1 MSIVFEDATK
11 MYGAVIG
18 VNRLSFTVG
27 PGLTALLGANG
38 AGKSTVLKLAS
49 GQLRP
54 SVGKVLLGGAP
65 AWSAAARE
73 QLGYSPDLDRFYDD
87 WPARKFVVCMA
98 SLHGFPPSE
107 CADRADEALRTVRMA
122 GRSDRLLGACSKGM
136 RQRVKLA
143 SALVH
148 DPEHLL
154 LDEPMSGVDPGGR
167 RELSEV
173 FLELARRGKT
183 VVVSSHLLKEVEPL
197 ADAMLMIARGR
208 LVASGPIAAVRR
220 MLADLPLVVEL
231 EVDDLRTVAAAL
243 IRLDTVR
250 GLDVEGERLRV
261 RTNRLEPFLE
271 DFAAGVEAG
280 GWGVRRM
287 EVLEDG
293 ADAVFQY
300 LDRGAP

>member
-18 VNRLSFTVG
+18 VNRLSFTIG

-38 AGKSTVLKLAS
+38 AGKSTVMKLAT

-54 SVGKVLLGGAP
+54 SVGKVTLGGHP
-65 AWSAAARE
+65 AWSSAARE
-73 QLGYSPDLDRFYDD
+73 QLGYSPDIDRFYDD
-87 WPARKFVVCMA
+87 WPSRKFVVCMA
-98 SLHGFPPSE
+98 SLHGFPPWE
-107 CADRADEALRTVRMA
+107 AADRADEALRTVRMS
-122 GRSDRLLGACSKGM
+122 GRSDRRLGACSKGM

-167 RELSEV
+167 RDLSEV

-208 LVASGPIAAVRR
+208 LVAAGPIAEVRQI
-220 MLADLPLVVEL
+220 LADQPLVVEV
-231 EVDDLRTVAAAL
+231 EVDDLREAAAEL
-243 IRLDTVR
+243 VRLESVR
-250 GLDVEGERLRV
+250 GLDVEGGRLRI
-261 RTNRLEPFLE
+261 RTSRLEPFLE
-271 DFAAGVEAG
+271 ALSERVQSLN
-280 GWGVRRM
+280 WNVRRL
-287 EVLEDG
+287 EVLEGG